1 MTTGT
6 TSADPTGPAAARR
19 RPGTGLTYLVMAG
32 LLWGTGGLTG
42 SLLSRS
48 AGLAALAVAAYRL
61 GVGGALI
68 LAFLVLTSRRRAARR
83 CWPSGRAAW
92 TRVAAI
98 GLLAAV
104 FQSCYFTAVSLS
116 SVSLATLVT
125 IGSAPVIV
133 LAVERIRGQRR
144 IGRLAG
150 CATGLALIGLSLL
163 VGLPAGGTAE
173 SAVLAS
179 AGLAVLAAAGFAILT
194 LVSARPVAGLDDLT
208 ATGFGFAIGGLILLP
223 VAAASG
229 GLGFT
234 PGPASLGLLAALGT
248 GPTAVA
254 YTLYF
259 RGLRTA
265 PAGTAAQLSLLE
277 PLTGT
282 VLAALILGDRLGASG
297 IAGALILAAALV
309 LAGVAGQSGQAGQ
322 AGRARRAGSASGHG
336 RADHGSGPAQHDRA
350 QRHQHR
356 ERLPHRGSA
365 ESAGRQGPGG
375 RDRVVQRVDV
385 GQHPHPGRPE

>member
-6 TSADPTGPAAARR
+6 TSADPIGPAAARR

-48 AGLAALAVAAYRL
+48 AGLPALSVAAYRL

-83 CWPSGRAAW
+83 RWPSGRAAW
-92 TRVAAI
+92 TRIAVI
-98 GLLAAV
+98 GLLAVV

-150 CATGLALIGLSLL
+150 SATGLALIGLGLL
-163 VGLPAGGTAE
+163 AGLPAGGIAE

-179 AGLAVLAAAGFAILT
+179 AGLAVLAAAGFATLT

-208 ATGFGFAIGGLILLP
+208 ATGFGFTLGGLILLP
-223 VAAASG
+223 VAAVSG

-234 PGPASLGLLAALGT
+234 PGPAPLGLLAALGT

-297 IAGALILAAALV
+297 IAGAVILAAALV
-309 LAGVAGQSGQAGQ
+309 LAGVAGQ
-322 AGRARRAGSASGHG
+322 AGSASGHG
-336 RADHGSGPAQHDRA
+336 RADHRGGPAQHDRA

-365 ESAGRQGPGG
+365 EGTSRQEPGG
-375 RDRVVQRVDV
+375 RDRVVQRVEM
-385 GQHPHPGRPE
+385 GQHPHPVRPE